1 MNVIRFHESIVSTVE
16 NGNSVIHNELESWA
30 NAIVIWKLAV
40 TYASLSLSQMHIPC
54 RRV

>member
-1 MNVIRFHESIVSTVE
+1 MKALYPRLK
-16 NGNSVIHNELESWA
+16 NGNSMIHNELESWA